1 MRRLS
6 FKTQF
11 KIEFL
16 GPFYGRKKSLL
27 QEIIFVSKG
36 QVRCIQTLT
45 VQVEVP
51 SLETSKFSLYFSGTV
66 YLYPHQSEAFVHI
79 STRISSKKK
88 NRMQAGFL
96 AVESAKRKK
105 IDRNRRDLFV
115 TGLICTDMFV
125 QVLSYRKFELL

>member
-16 GPFYGRKKSLL
+16 GPFYGPKKSLKKPL
-27 QEIIFVSKG
+27 LEEIIFVSKG

-51 SLETSKFSLYFSGTV
+51 SLETSKFSLYFSGSCI
-66 YLYPHQSEAFVHI
+66 PI
-79 STRISSKKK
+79 
-88 NRMQAGFL
+88 N
-96 AVESAKRKK
+96 AK
-105 IDRNRRDLFV
+105 
-115 TGLICTDMFV
+115 
-125 QVLSYRKFELL
+125 LSYIFSQEFLVVFDRFQCKKSQIFDEKF

>member
-16 GPFYGRKKSLL
+16 GPFYGPKKSLKKTLL

-45 VQVEVP
+45 VQIEVIC
-51 SLETSKFSLYFSGTV
+51 LYFATIAE
-66 YLYPHQSEAFVHI
+66 HA
-79 STRISSKKK
+79 
-88 NRMQAGFL
+88 
-96 AVESAKRKK
+96 
-105 IDRNRRDLFV
+105 
-115 TGLICTDMFV
+115 
-125 QVLSYRKFELL
+125 